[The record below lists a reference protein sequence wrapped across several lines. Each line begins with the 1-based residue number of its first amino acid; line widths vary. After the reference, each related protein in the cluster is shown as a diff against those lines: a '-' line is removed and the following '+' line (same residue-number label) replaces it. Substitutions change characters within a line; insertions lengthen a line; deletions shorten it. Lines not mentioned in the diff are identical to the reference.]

1 MNFEEVYQDNYDF
14 VWRTV
19 SRMGVCER
27 DAQDA
32 CQKVFLI
39 AYRKLQDFEGRSSLR
54 TWLCG
59 IALRVAAD
67 YRNLAGTQ
75 REVLDDSPNERSTC
89 EAHQLEELEQKE
101 RLAELDWVLS
111 RLSPDQRTVL
121 VLFELEELSGE
132 EIAESLG
139 VSEGT
144 VRSRLRL
151 ARQAFSKLIAS
162 RQGSKWRWVAGG
174 EK

>member
-1 MNFEEVYQDNYDF
+1 VKFEEVYQDNYDF

-19 SRMGVCER
+19 TRMGVCER

-39 AYRKLQDFEGRSSLR
+39 AYRKLQEFEGRSSLR
-54 TWLCG
+54 TWICG

-75 REVLDDSPNERSTC
+75 REVLDESPNERRSC
-89 EAHQLEELEQKE
+89 EASQLRVLEQKE

-111 RLSPDQRTVL
+111 KLPPDQRAVF

-132 EIAESLG
+132 EIADLLEI
-139 VSEGT
+139 SEGT

-151 ARQAFSKLIAS
+151 ARQAYSKIVAS
-162 RQGSKWRWVAGG
+162 RQDSNWRWVSGG